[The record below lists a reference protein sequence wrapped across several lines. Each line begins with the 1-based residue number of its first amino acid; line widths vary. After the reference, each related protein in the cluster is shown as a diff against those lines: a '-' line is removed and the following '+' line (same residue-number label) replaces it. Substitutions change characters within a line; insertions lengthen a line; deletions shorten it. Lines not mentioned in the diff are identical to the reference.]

1 MYPTLKDEIKKQSI
15 RKKKLEST
23 HQSRGTGHESEI
35 TL

>member
-1 MYPTLKDEIKKQSI
+1 MKLKKKSI

-23 HQSRGTGHESEI
+23 HQSRGTGHESDI

>member
-1 MYPTLKDEIKKQSI
+1 MKFKKKSI